1 MNSKA
6 VSLQQVLITIILM
19 MAVSGIGLLAYTS
32 LQYQNLIQENKTRS
46 VRQFL
51 QNQVTHLLASS
62 QRQII
67 NVAMELQSKKALRD
81 ALRHK
86 NIQQVTRTLDN
97 QFNQYL
103 FTTGGITLNRIYAF
117 DAGLNLITGSSKG
130 MIHENVSHVMCNSI
144 IDAAS
149 VRRGAERLKS
159 LALLCDH
166 KKTGHLGVLVSVGG
180 FKVTGYLLYVVD
192 ATSILSDLGDRL
204 GMATQI
210 LNPDGSVAHITSE
223 WEAVAQGAAENHL
236 HISHTVTNEFKQPVA
251 YIQVVHDL
259 RDFNAAIG
267 SLQQSSVYTALLIF
281 GIALLMSFLLMH
293 AVLKA
298 LRSIKESTNRLREG
312 DCQTVSRTRFS
323 EFNVLIDA
331 FNSMATD
338 ISALIQKLNSAK
350 HDSEQA
356 NRAKS
361 VFLANMSHEI
371 RTPMN
376 AVLGYTQI
384 LLRDRELPAQYRRSI
399 ESVEKA
405 GNHLLGLIND
415 ILDLSKIEA
424 GVVELHPVDF
434 NLHEL
439 ISGMDDMFKFRCK
452 QSGLVWKLDN
462 RLRGNGLVHADQ
474 NKLRQIL
481 VNFLGNAVKFTE
493 HGSVT
498 LRVSNEDDKY
508 YFEVKDTGMGISS
521 SEMLDVL
528 KPFQQAEAGIRKGGT
543 GLGLAIS
550 KRQLEIM
557 GSELNIASE
566 PEKGSSFSF
575 TINLPPANKAI
586 TVSRQE
592 RRNSQLYL
600 QPGYSVNALVVD
612 DVEDNRE
619 VLYHLLE
626 KTGVDV
632 RSAINGKDAVQ
643 KINEKVPDIV
653 FMDIRMPL
661 MSGTEAMRHIKNKYQ
676 NVICVAVTSS
686 VLYHE
691 RSRYLAQGFDDLVGK
706 PFRFEQIITCMEK
719 YLKVSFDSNN
729 GEQESSTALYQEECV
744 AERIKDISVPK
755 SLYARLKE
763 AAEVNAIT
771 DMEQAVEE
779 LKKLNEETRYLASLL
794 EKHIANYETE
804 DIVHLLD
811 GVHCA

>member
-1 MNSKA
+1 MKSKA
-6 VSLQQVLITIILM
+6 VSLQLVLMAIVLM

-32 LQYQNLIQENKTRS
+32 LQYQNLIQENKTKS

-51 QNQVTHLLASS
+51 QSQVTYLLESS

-67 NVAMELQSKKALRD
+67 NVAMELQSKTALRD
-81 ALRHK
+81 ALRNK
-86 NIQQVTRTLDN
+86 NIQQLTRAIDN

-130 MIHENVSHVMCNSI
+130 MSHGDDSHVMCHRI
-144 IDAAS
+144 IDVAS
-149 VRRGAERLKS
+149 ARRGAERLKS
-159 LALLCDH
+159 LSLLCSDEH
-166 KKTGHLGVLVSVGG
+166 TGHLGVLASVGG

-204 GMATQI
+204 GMGAQI
-210 LNPDGSVAHITSE
+210 LNPDGSVAHVTSK
-223 WEAVAQGAAENHL
+223 WEAAARGELKNSL
-236 HISHTVTNEFKQPVA
+236 QVSHTVTNEHEEPVA
-251 YIQVVHDL
+251 FIKVIHDL
-259 RDFNAAIG
+259 RDFNSVIG
-267 SLQQSSVYTALLIF
+267 NLQQSSVYTALLIF
-281 GIALLMSFLLMH
+281 GIALAMSFLLMH
-293 AVLKA
+293 SVLKA
-298 LRSIKESTNRLREG
+298 LRSIKESANSLSEG
-312 DCQTVSRTRFS
+312 DCQTVLETRFS
-323 EFNVLIDA
+323 EFNVLIGA
-331 FNSMATD
+331 YNSMATD
-338 ISALIQKLNSAK
+338 ISALIQKLNRAK

-384 LLRDRELPAQYRRSI
+384 LLRDGELPAQYRRPI

-405 GNHLLGLIND
+405 GNHLLALIND

-434 NLHEL
+434 DIHEL
-439 ISGMDDMFKFRCK
+439 IHGMDDMFKFRCK

-462 RLRGNGLVHADQ
+462 RLKGSGRVYADQ
-474 NKLRQIL
+474 NRLRQIL

-498 LRVSNEDDKY
+498 LRVSNEGDQY

-521 SEMLDVL
+521 SEMLNVL

-557 GSELNIASE
+557 GSELNIVSE

-575 TINLPPANKAI
+575 KINLPPANKAV
-586 TVSRQE
+586 TASRQE
-592 RRNSQLYL
+592 RRSSQLHL
-600 QPGYSVNALVVD
+600 QPGYSVDALVVD

-626 KTGVDV
+626 KTGVNV
-632 RSAINGKDAVQ
+632 RSAVNGKDAVQ

-719 YLKVSFDSNN
+719 YLRVSFDSKK
-729 GEQESSTALYQEECV
+729 GEQDSSRVQYQEEGV

-755 SLYARLKE
+755 SLYAKLKE

-794 EKHIANYETE
+794 EKHIANFETE

-811 GVHCA
+811 GVRCA